1 MTKVCAIHTAR
12 HPEEG
17 QRPVS
22 KYAPAVLACSETPAG
37 GGGADLYAVLM
48 RRRGVANGSPMRL
61 GRTPPGLEKP
71 SEGVLLDLVF
81 LLAGLGAFVLLGA
94 YAWALKG
101 V

>member
-1 MTKVCAIHTAR
+1 
-12 HPEEG
+12 
-17 QRPVS
+17 
-22 KYAPAVLACSETPAG
+22 
-37 GGGADLYAVLM
+37 
-48 RRRGVANGSPMRL
+48 MRL